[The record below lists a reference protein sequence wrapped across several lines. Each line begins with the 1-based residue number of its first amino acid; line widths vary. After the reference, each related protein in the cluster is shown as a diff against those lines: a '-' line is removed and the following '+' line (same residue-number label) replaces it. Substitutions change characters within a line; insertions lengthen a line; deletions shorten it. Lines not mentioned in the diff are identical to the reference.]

1 MGQSYHKGEKTP
13 YFFNAGLIKKIK
25 DFTMTSIV
33 NNGRTF
39 ENQSLLRFI
48 ILFIT
53 FNIIYYEQHC
63 W

>member
-33 NNGRTF
+33 NDGRTF
-39 ENQSLLRFI
+39 EN
-48 ILFIT
+48 
-53 FNIIYYEQHC
+53 
-63 W
+63 